1 MSMED
6 FVKTL
11 TSEQRQTLLAALAK
25 TKDVDTKPQPEPTE
39 EDFINKNDSFATS
52 NVANDFTVIKENN
65 LQSNSRRV
73 PVQAKKNEWAD
84 TGEHKNIET
93 PQVIKTPRN
102 RKPATKITAKCHV
115 CGKSIEVDKRFQYGE
130 FVRCDN
136 CGTKR

>member
-1 MSMED
+1 MED
-6 FVKTL
+6 FINTL
-11 TSEQRQTLLAALAK
+11 TPKQRQALLTALTE
-25 TKDVDTKPQPEPTE
+25 TKSVDIKQQPEPTE
-39 EDFINKNDSFATS
+39 EDFINKNDPFATN
-52 NVANDFTVIKENN
+52 NVADDFTIIKENN

-73 PVQAKKNEWAD
+73 PVQAKQNAWTD

-93 PQVIKTPRN
+93 PQVTKTPRN

-115 CGKSIEVDKRFQYGE
+115 CGKLVEVDKRFQYGE